1 MAIHLNP
8 KLLEVMVEVL
18 VQEVTPFLG
27 SHRTKG
33 FYW

>member
-8 KLLEVMVEVL
+8 KLLKVMFEVL
-18 VQEVTPFLG
+18 VKEVTPFLG
-27 SHRTKG
+27 GHRTKG